1 MYTFGADT
9 ELELDNQ
16 GSVWLLLFLGIC
28 MSFMHALLST
38 VYPTLPSKTVIQLK
52 RQDVVY
58 RRVMLKE
65 EEEEDDLPDEF
76 KDDAYFGKHV
86 KDVRRGT
93 NMRMSTNPM
102 PGAGQAGGGEDI
114 MKITLDASLESSSI
128 GLELHA
134 SVS

>member
-65 EEEEDDLPDEF
+65 EEEE
-76 KDDAYFGKHV
+76 
-86 KDVRRGT
+86 
-93 NMRMSTNPM
+93 
-102 PGAGQAGGGEDI
+102 
-114 MKITLDASLESSSI
+114 
-128 GLELHA
+128 
-134 SVS
+134 